1 MGINNKSL
9 DIPIKTSYT
18 FLVNCNNFC
27 FVEVFL
33 VRRVS
38 LLAFTLALC
47 LCLSAC
53 SSGGESA
60 PAPEEPTLGGPEY
73 SLINSDE
80 YVQGGETGI
89 GYRVAIGDGA
99 TEEEMRAVFSDL
111 CSGDVY
117 SLHTVWFY
125 GLPGDVEDIGSFSVG
140 MLEEESSGKEPVFT
154 PCNYDADLI
163 AALREKAKAPEESEG
178 AARSIPSPTIKQEAL
193 VENNRFEP
201 VDEIIFSTPAS
212 ENGLG
217 DTPFWV
223 EGEVVSRSDLGGYDT
238 IQLSTEYGDL
248 YISAA
253 FIDFQEISEGDEATV
268 FFVYS
273 GFSDALGAPCGVY
286 VYHE

>member
-1 MGINNKSL
+1 MGIINKSL

-33 VRRVS
+33 VRRFS
-38 LLAFTLALC
+38 LLAFALSLC

-53 SSGGESA
+53 SSGGKSV
-60 PAPEEPTLGGPEY
+60 PVPEESTPAVPEY

-140 MLEEESSGKEPVFT
+140 MLEDTSGKERV
-154 PCNYDADLI
+154 
-163 AALREKAKAPEESEG
+163 LRP
-178 AARSIPSPTIKQEAL
+178 
-193 VENNRFEP
+193 
-201 VDEIIFSTPAS
+201 
-212 ENGLG
+212 
-217 DTPFWV
+217 
-223 EGEVVSRSDLGGYDT
+223 
-238 IQLSTEYGDL
+238 
-248 YISAA
+248 
-253 FIDFQEISEGDEATV
+253 
-268 FFVYS
+268 
-273 GFSDALGAPCGVY
+273 
-286 VYHE
+286 

>member
-1 MGINNKSL
+1 MVIIRKLL
-9 DIPIKTSYT
+9 DIPIKASYT
-18 FLVNCNNFC
+18 FLVNCNNFR
-27 FVEVFL
+27 FIMEVFL
-33 VRRVS
+33 VRRFS
-38 LLAFTLALC
+38 LLAFALSFC

-53 SSGGESA
+53 SSGGKSV
-60 PAPEEPTLGGPEY
+60 PVPEESTPAVPEY

-140 MLEEESSGKEPVFT
+140 MLEDTSGKEPVFT

-163 AALREKAKAPEESEG
+163 AALRAKAKSPEESG
-178 AARSIPSPTIKQEAL
+178 DAARSIPSPTIKQEAL

-223 EGEVVSRSDLGGYDT
+223 EGEFESRSDLGGYDT

-253 FIDFQEISEGDEATV
+253 FIDFPEISEGDEATV

>member
-1 MGINNKSL
+1 MVIIRKIL
-9 DIPIKTSYT
+9 DIPIKSSYT

-33 VRRVS
+33 VRRFS
-38 LLAFTLALC
+38 LLAFALSLC

-53 SSGGESA
+53 SSGGKSVPVPEESA
-60 PAPEEPTLGGPEY
+60 PAVPEY

-140 MLEEESSGKEPVFT
+140 MLEDTSGKEPVFT

-163 AALREKAKAPEESEG
+163 AALRAKTKSPEESG
-178 AARSIPSPTIKQEAL
+178 DAARSIPSPTIKQEAL

-223 EGEVVSRSDLGGYDT
+223 EGEVVSRSNLGGYDT

-253 FIDFQEISEGDEATV
+253 FIDFPEISERDEATV